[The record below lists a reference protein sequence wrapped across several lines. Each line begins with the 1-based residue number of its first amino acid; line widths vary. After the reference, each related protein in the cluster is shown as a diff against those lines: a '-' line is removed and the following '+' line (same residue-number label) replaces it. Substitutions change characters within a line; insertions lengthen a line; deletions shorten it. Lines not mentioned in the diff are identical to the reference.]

1 MDMGILRCKEEIQV
15 EDINLEVICLE
26 MIFKATKLDE
36 SKKKKTVDESTKGTS
51 VDRKQVQ

>member
-36 SKKKKTVDESTKGTS
+36 SKKKTVDESTKGTS